1 MITYFRSTTVLNIQ
15 KMSDM
20 APRTS
25 SFDGSS
31 AKMFGKTYSGDVPAQ
46 IQTQL
51 MSHPHSD
58 KVMLPYVREGDLISQ

>member
-1 MITYFRSTTVLNIQ
+1 MLNIQ

-31 AKMFGKTYSGDVPAQ
+31 AKMFGKTYNGDVPAQ
-46 IQTQL
+46 KQTL
-51 MSHPHSD
+51 LISHPHSN
-58 KVMLPYVREGDLISQ
+58 KVMLP